1 MSQKIVYSDEEDNKP
16 KKQRKPLS
24 DEQKNALRER
34 LAKAREAKKNK
45 RECRMTSLPQ
55 GEQLKA
61 PDPSP
66 EPVKEEEDVVKE
78 PLTKPAKRSYKK
90 KDIKNDEVVEKVEKK
105 MEEHLKTKVIFDKT
119 SNPIVT
125 EEEKPKRKY
134 VRKPKITIPN
144 PF

>member
-1 MSQKIVYSDEEDNKP
+1 MSQKIVYSDEEDIKP

-45 RECRMTSLPQ
+45 RE
-55 GEQLKA
+55 QLKA
-61 PDPSP
+61 PPPTP
-66 EPVKEEEDVVKE
+66 EPVEEEQVVEEEQAVKE

-90 KDIKNDEVVEKVEKK
+90 KDVKIELDPVE
-105 MEEHLKTKVIFDKT
+105 T
-119 SNPIVT
+119 
-125 EEEKPKRKY
+125 EEKPKRKY
-134 VRKPKITIPN
+134 IRKPKITIPN

>member
-1 MSQKIVYSDEEDNKP
+1 MSQKIVYSDEEDTKP

-45 RECRMTSLPQ
+45 RE
-55 GEQLKA
+55 QLKA
-61 PDPSP
+61 PPPTP
-66 EPVKEEEDVVKE
+66 EPVEEEQVVEEEQAVKE

-90 KDIKNDEVVEKVEKK
+90 KDVKNDEVVE
-105 MEEHLKTKVIFDKT
+105 T
-119 SNPIVT
+119 
-125 EEEKPKRKY
+125 EEKPKRKY
-134 VRKPKITIPN
+134 IRKPKITIPN

>member
-1 MSQKIVYSDEEDNKP
+1 MSQKIVYSDEEDKLP

-45 RECRMTSLPQ
+45 REQ
-55 GEQLKA
+55 VKA

-66 EPVKEEEDVVKE
+66 EPVKEEEPVVKE

-105 MEEHLKTKVIFDKT
+105 MEEHLKT

-134 VRKPKITIPN
+134 VRKPRINIPN

>member
-1 MSQKIVYSDEEDNKP
+1 MSQKIVYSDEEDIKP

-45 RECRMTSLPQ
+45 RE
-55 GEQLKA
+55 QLKA
-61 PDPSP
+61 PPPTP
-66 EPVKEEEDVVKE
+66 EPVEEEQVVEEEEQVVEEEQAVKE

-90 KDIKNDEVVEKVEKK
+90 KDVKIELDPVE
-105 MEEHLKTKVIFDKT
+105 T
-119 SNPIVT
+119 
-125 EEEKPKRKY
+125 EEKPKRKY
-134 VRKPKITIPN
+134 IRKPKITIPN

>member
-1 MSQKIVYSDEEDNKP
+1 MSQKIVYSDEEDTKP
-16 KKQRKPLS
+16 KKQRKPLT

-66 EPVKEEEDVVKE
+66 EPVKVEEDVVKEDVVKE

-90 KDIKNDEVVEKVEKK
+90 KDEVVEKVEKK
-105 MEEHLKTKVIFDKT
+105 MEEHLKT